1 MAANED
7 DEEDL
12 SLVDELGIEDL
23 GEVIFVSRGHLFS
36 AAGRESPVAEIQKD
50 SVLLRPP
57 QKPLDENP
65 AEEEKIIFHVD
76 ERGILLNELGE
87 KRKISGCRFR
97 GKELWVMGE
106 TKPGTLKHYAA
117 WFDDEGQSHKVYVR
131 KEPLT
136 SDMVFRIRNRT
147 HDGEISIF
155 PEITTD
161 GDPEPEPPK
170 PTQPAEAPTAPA
182 PASATT
188 PAPQSAAPPEQAP
201 AAESSTSPKNPTA
214 AQALSPSEA
223 LTTAESP
230 ATTESNAHAEVQ
242 LPAAEAATSD
252 EGPAEDATMP
262 KAKPARRAPR
272 TAKKSTPQE

>member
-36 AAGRESPVAEIQKD
+36 AAGRESPVAEIEKD

-65 AEEEKIIFHVD
+65 TEEERIIQHVD
-76 ERGILLNELGE
+76 ERGILLNELGQQ
-87 KRKISGCRFR
+87 RKIAGCRFR
-97 GKELWVMGE
+97 GKALWVMGE

-117 WFDDEGQSHKVYVR
+117 WFDDDNQPRRIYVR
-131 KEPLT
+131 KEALT

-161 GDPEPEPPK
+161 GDPEPEAK
-170 PTQPAEAPTAPA
+170 PAPAAAPTPEPAPAPVAEAPIEE
-182 PASATT
+182 S
-188 PAPQSAAPPEQAP
+188 QV
-201 AAESSTSPKNPTA
+201 AEETA
-214 AQALSPSEA
+214 A
-223 LTTAESP
+223 
-230 ATTESNAHAEVQ
+230 ATQV
-242 LPAAEAATSD
+242 
-252 EGPAEDATMP
+252 EDAGATKDKTP
-262 KAKPARRAPR
+262 SKPAKRAPR
-272 TAKKSTPQE
+272 APKKSTPQE